1 MRIAMGAGSEVL
13 GTPMRPQDIV
23 GDVVA
28 AEAEGFRSA
37 WTVHF
42 SRGVDALGVLAVAGT
57 RTSRIDLGVGI
68 VPTYPRHP
76 LALAQQAATAQ
87 AFCGGRLTLGV
98 GVSHRPVIEDLHGLS
113 YQQPAAYMRDYLSVL
128 VPLLREGSVRY
139 RGSFYEVDGGFT
151 VPGTSPVSVLVGA
164 LSPLMVQAAGELA
177 DGVVTRRAGPRTLGE
192 QIVPQLRRA
201 AGPRS
206 AAWRLRDSATDKD
219 GACSAGD
226 SGRTCAPDC
235 GTRKARRSPPR
246 PPGWDAHRRS
256 RRSPARDSRTYG
268 KPCQAPDPRLRAD
281 PPPSWRPRPTRADGG
296 RRASRR
302 AHRAGGPP
310 RPRVH
315 RPRRS
320 MRRAYPCRAY
330 SPHRGGLRD
339 RYPDRAAARPPHAR
353 LPTAPRKRACRARS
367 ARSRRSWPAR
377 RSIA

>member
-28 AEAEGFRSA
+28 AEAEGFGSA

-113 YQQPAAYMRDYLSVL
+113 YQQPAAHMRDYLSVL

-151 VPGTSPVSVLVGA
+151 VPGTSPVAVLVGA

-177 DGVVTRRAGPRTLGE
+177 DGVVTWLAGPRTLGE
-192 QIVPQLRRA
+192 QIVPQLHRA
-201 AGPRS
+201 AGRGAAGSGAAAGSGTAPGRAAPRVV
-206 AAWRLRDSATDKD
+206 AALPVALTGSSDA
-219 GACSAGD
+219 D
-226 SGRTCAPDC
+226 SGTGQRIADEVFARYAGFDNYRRLLEREGAASPGALAIT
-235 GTRKARRSPPR
+235 GTEAGIEKQLRRLADLGVTELWPIIFPVGED
-246 PPGWDAHRRS
+246 PGRS
-256 RRSPARDSRTYG
+256 RGETRAL
-268 KPCQAPDPRLRAD
+268 LRALA
-281 PPPSWRPRPTRADGG
+281 T
-296 RRASRR
+296 
-302 AHRAGGPP
+302 AG
-310 RPRVH
+310 
-315 RPRRS
+315 
-320 MRRAYPCRAY
+320 
-330 SPHRGGLRD
+330 
-339 RYPDRAAARPPHAR
+339 
-353 LPTAPRKRACRARS
+353 
-367 ARSRRSWPAR
+367 
-377 RSIA
+377 